1 MWGIILGLFAVGLLA
16 TGALKAVQLSSIIV
30 ALPLMPVLIL
40 MVVSFMKWIREDYS
54 DQLQSKTIVLPLDKI
69 KKSA

>member
-40 MVVSFMKWIREDYS
+40 MVPEGYFSSGRIGVYR
-54 DQLQSKTIVLPLDKI
+54 
-69 KKSA
+69 